1 MVWVVWAVWEEDHSN
16 MTEFNHSI
24 LNKIENALRQKEKEL
39 KETGSGNW
47 GNPIGGDVFTK
58 DDPQDEDVPNL
69 HDTRPYK
76 THVNFPSENDELR
89 EADEEIKKVEKTEK
103 DIKLPEP
110 DPANNMPDAGQPSGD
125 MSGIPGGEMG
135 ADGMPGMGMPGE
147 EEPKDPQELGRVY
160 EMKKIYARLISIESY
175 LSTSSDVEILT
186 LRKYVSQSIE
196 MFKVLTANIDSYKE
210 NIDEIIVIFYKFLKV
225 IYKLLDKYYK
235 EKEAEDKKYNKNPN

>member
-1 MVWVVWAVWEEDHSN
+1 

-24 LNKIENALRQKEKEL
+24 IRKIESALKKKAKEL
-39 KETGSGNW
+39 DEDGSGNW

-58 DDPQDEDVPNL
+58 DDARDEDVPNV

-76 THVNFPSENDELR
+76 THVIPENDELR
-89 EADEEIKKVEKTEK
+89 EADEEVKKVETSKKVEK
-103 DIKLPEP
+103 DIKLPDP
-110 DPANNMPDAGQPSGD
+110 DPASNMPDAGAPSGD
-125 MSGIPGGEMG
+125 MSGIPGGDMEGM
-135 ADGMPGMGMPGE
+135 DGMEMPGE
-147 EEPKDPQELGRVY
+147 EEPKDPQELGRTY

-196 MFKVLTANIDSYKE
+196 MFKVLTANIDSYKD

-235 EKEAEDKKYNKNPN
+235 EKEIEDKKYNKNPN